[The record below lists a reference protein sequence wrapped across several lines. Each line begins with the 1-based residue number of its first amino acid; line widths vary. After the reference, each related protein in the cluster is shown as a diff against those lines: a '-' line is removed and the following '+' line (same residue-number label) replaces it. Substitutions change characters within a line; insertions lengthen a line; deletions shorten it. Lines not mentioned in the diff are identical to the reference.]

1 MDHLKSI
8 LLAEDNPEDVELTLA
23 AFSEYNFA
31 DDVAVARD
39 GAEALDYLYARGSFQ
54 KRPPGNPTVILL
66 DINMPKVNGLEVLK
80 AIKGDEKLKTIP
92 VIILTT
98 SQQEVHVAESR
109 ALGVNAY
116 IEKPVNFREFIL
128 TIKELGIFWTLMNE
142 TPPENLEKLK

>member
-1 MDHLKSI
+1 MDQPKSI

-31 DDVAVARD
+31 NDVVVARD
-39 GAEALDYLYARGSFQ
+39 GAEALDYLYSRGSFQ

-80 AIKGDEKLKTIP
+80 AIREDEQLKTIP
-92 VIILTT
+92 VIIMST
-98 SQQEVHVAESR
+98 SQQEAHIAESR
-109 ALGVNAY
+109 ALKVDAY

-128 TIKELGIFWTLMNE
+128 TIKALGIFWKLLNE

>member
-1 MDHLKSI
+1 MEHPKSI

-23 AFSEYNFA
+23 AFSEYNFEN
-31 DDVAVARD
+31 DVVVARD

-66 DINMPKVNGLEVLK
+66 DINMPKVNGLEVLRT
-80 AIKGDEKLKTIP
+80 IKGDETLKTIP
-92 VIILTT
+92 VIIMTT
-98 SQQEVHVAESR
+98 SQQEAHIAESR

-128 TIKELGIFWTLMNE
+128 SIKGLGIFWTLLNE
-142 TPPENLEKLK
+142 PPPENLDKLK